1 MSDVTLVIPVY
12 NRAAYLPRLFQS
24 LQRLNYPELSVILVD
39 NGSTDDS
46 LSLCQTFAEEAH
58 FPVEVVQEM
67 KRGAN
72 AARNRGLSL
81 CCTRWVYFFDSDDE
95 ISPDFLDKIQPGR
108 RDSDVIFFPTCQQV
122 GDRRMVRDYRVSDS
136 AVVQILTGMLNTQ
149 SLVWNADFLR
159 GIGGWNEQLSVWQDW
174 ELGVRLLL
182 HRPRISWYT
191 SEAFHC
197 IYVHQDS
204 ITGPSFSANL
214 QGRVESLKTV
224 GEEVCGDASAMRALY
239 YRTKILEGMLS
250 REGGAGELWPR
261 VSDAQVSLA
270 VRVVGKLLRK
280 YVALGGRGAWR
291 IALKSCSA

>member
-24 LQRLNYPELSVILVD
+24 LQRLSYAALKVILVD

-46 LSLCQTFAEEAH
+46 PSLCQTFAEEAH
-58 FPVEVVQEM
+58 FPVEVVREE
-67 KRGAN
+67 KCGAN

-81 CCTRWVYFFDSDDE
+81 CRTQWVYFFDSDDE

-108 RDSDVIFFPTCQQV
+108 HDSDVIFFPTCQQV
-122 GDRRMVRDYRVSDS
+122 GDRKMVRDYRVSDS
-136 AVVQILTGMLNTQ
+136 AAVQILTGMLNTQ
-149 SLVWNADFLR
+149 SLVWNVDFLR
-159 GIGGWNEQLSVWQDW
+159 RIGGWNEQLSVWQDW

-182 HRPRISWYT
+182 HRPRISWCT

-197 IYVHQDS
+197 IYVHPDS
-204 ITGPSFSANL
+204 ITGQSFSANL
-214 QGRVESLKTV
+214 QGRVDALKTV
-224 GEEVCGDASAMRALY
+224 GEVIGGDASATRALY

-250 REGGAGELWPR
+250 QEGGSSELWPR
-261 VSDAQVSLA
+261 VSAAQVSLP